1 MSTITVGSDR
11 EVDALVAEH
20 IMGLKVRAIR
30 VIGLGGSIL
39 SDVGTVDPPRKL
51 PDGREGV
58 AAHALPG
65 FSTNPEACAKLK
77 AHVRKSHREWII
89 ETTEAA
95 AGVTVAVWA
104 TADDLIRGL
113 GATAATQSDTIER
126 ATCTVLLRC
135 YGIEVEYKSGGAA

>member
-1 MSTITVGSDR
+1 MADAVAVRIVTVRSDR
-11 EVDALVAEH
+11 EVDALVVEH
-20 IMGLKVRAIR
+20 IMGWKV
-30 VIGLGGSIL
+30 
-39 SDVGTVDPPRKL
+39 K
-51 PDGREGV
+51 
-58 AAHALPG
+58 HALPA
-65 FSTNPEACAKLK
+65 FSTDPKACAKLK

-135 YGIEVEYKSGGAA
+135 YGIDVEHAEATP